1 MITEKAIEYYTYDD
15 YLLWEGKWELIGG
28 IPMAMAPSPTIHHQ
42 AIAGKIL
49 NELMNSIGECQ
60 RCLVL
65 GEEDWKISNDTILK
79 PDVVLI
85 CDEPN
90 DQYITKA
97 PEIVV
102 EIVSKSSARRDEV
115 FKFEIYAR
123 ENVLYYLIVYP
134 DDCKAKLY
142 QLKNGKYFKQG
153 DFFKETYEFE
163 ETVCKAKINFDN
175 VFKRF
180 RKPNREWE

>member
-1 MITEKAIEYYTYDD
+1 MTAIKAIEYYTYDD
-15 YLLWEGKWELIGG
+15 YLLWKGKWELIKGL
-28 IPMAMAPSPTIHHQ
+28 PMAMTPSPRINHQ

-49 NELMNSIGECQ
+49 TELANSIGDCE

-65 GEEDWKISNDTILK
+65 SEQDWKISNDTVLK

-90 DQYITKA
+90 EQYITKT

-102 EIVSKSSARRDEV
+102 EVISQSSAKRDEQ
-115 FKFEIYAR
+115 FKFEIYQS
-123 ENVLYYLIVYP
+123 EKVSYYIIVYP

-142 QLKNGKYFKQG
+142 HLENGQYSKQG
-153 DFFKETYEFE
+153 DFFKEIYEF
-163 ETVCKAKINFDN
+163 
-175 VFKRF
+175 
-180 RKPNREWE
+180 

>member
-1 MITEKAIEYYTYDD
+1 MTTEKAIEYYNYSD
-15 YLLWEGKWELIGG
+15 YFHWEGKWELIEG
-28 IPMAMAPSPTIHHQ
+28 IPMAMAPSPEIKHQ

-49 NELMNSIGECQ
+49 NELMNSIGDCE

-65 GEEDWKISNDTILK
+65 GEEDWKIRNDTVLK

-90 DQYITKA
+90 DKYITKT
-97 PEIVV
+97 PEIIAEV
-102 EIVSKSSARRDEV
+102 VSKSTAKRDEV
-115 FKFEIYAR
+115 FKFSIY
-123 ENVLYYLIVYP
+123 ESEKVPYYIIVYP

-142 QLKNGKYFKQG
+142 RLENNKYSKQG

-163 ETVCKAKINFDN
+163 DTTCKAKIDFDN
-175 VFKRF
+175 VFKLF
-180 RKPNREWE
+180 RRQA